1 MGQKRRNRISLP
13 SNASHTRSEE
23 DGGYVTLNA
32 PTVSAVLRRAGLL
45 PTSSTRE
52 GIHVSSN
59 GPDEVM
65 VIADL
70 PTAQL
75 ALDLYDVALK
85 TMKDAGY
92 QVRVPGNETATFYVA
107 ARR

>member
-1 MGQKRRNRISLP
+1 MVGS
-13 SNASHTRSEE
+13 
-23 DGGYVTLNA
+23 VTLTA

-45 PTSSTRE
+45 PTSTTRD

-75 ALDLYDVALK
+75 AADLYALALK
-85 TMKDAGY
+85 TVKAAGY
-92 QVRVPGNETATFYVA
+92 PVRTPGNETDTFYVA

>member
-1 MGQKRRNRISLP
+1 M
-13 SNASHTRSEE
+13 
-23 DGGYVTLNA
+23 TLNA

-45 PTSSTRE
+45 PTSSTRD

-75 ALDLYDVALK
+75 ALDLYDLALK
-85 TMKDAGY
+85 TVKDAGY